1 MRGRVVGAQGKPVAG
16 ARVYLATDS
25 QMLGIEDQNEN
36 TWSSNQK
43 VVTDSQGAFAFPAQ
57 FERSALVAIH
67 DAGYAEVHLE
77 PDRQPGEV
85 KLGAWARV
93 EGRLMEAGQPVPTA
107 WIHLTPVRSRL
118 NAAPHIQDG
127 LSMKTDLAGRFVF
140 PRVPPV
146 KSSVRAQISVWRESP
161 IRSSRSVPLDL
172 QPGQRVEVDLGGAG
186 VSVAGRVIPAGD
198 ASVKIDIH
206 KSLNYLIR
214 REPGIEPPAELRS
227 LGFDARRGWNSAW
240 TGSREGLDYLETL
253 HNHFV
258 TLDADGRF
266 RISGVP
272 AGDYDFAIAL
282 YQPPEGGCLVSPVG
296 TKVVRVRVT
305 EEAARRRTLDL
316 GDITVPVKGRP
327 APRRGGPRPR
337 LHRLLRRDREPER
350 PEGTICPPR
359 ILGDLVRPV
368 RRGAAVRS
376 VASGS
381 LADDFGF
388 PCVRACL
395 KSHPRQAFPG
405 IGQGSRHLLGVCL
418 DSRG

>member
-1 MRGRVVGAQGKPVAG
+1 MARGGLGRGAGDPRRRRVREDRHSQVAELPDPSG
-16 ARVYLATDS
+16 ARH
-25 QMLGIEDQNEN
+25 
-36 TWSSNQK
+36 
-43 VVTDSQGAFAFPAQ
+43 
-57 FERSALVAIH
+57 R
-67 DAGYAEVHLE
+67 
-77 PDRQPGEV
+77 
-85 KLGAWARV
+85 
-93 EGRLMEAGQPVPTA
+93 
-107 WIHLTPVRSRL
+107 
-118 NAAPHIQDG
+118 AA
-127 LSMKTDLAGRFVF
+127 
-140 PRVPPV
+140 
-146 KSSVRAQISVWRESP
+146 
-161 IRSSRSVPLDL
+161 
-172 QPGQRVEVDLGGAG
+172 GGAPI
-186 VSVAGRVIPAGD
+186 AR
-198 ASVKIDIH
+198 
-206 KSLNYLIR
+206 LR
-214 REPGIEPPAELRS
+214 RPSRMEQRL
-227 LGFDARRGWNSAW
+227 DWHARRARLS
-240 TGSREGLDYLETL
+240 ETL
-253 HNHFV
+253 HYHFV

-305 EEAARRRTLDL
+305 DEAARRRTLDL